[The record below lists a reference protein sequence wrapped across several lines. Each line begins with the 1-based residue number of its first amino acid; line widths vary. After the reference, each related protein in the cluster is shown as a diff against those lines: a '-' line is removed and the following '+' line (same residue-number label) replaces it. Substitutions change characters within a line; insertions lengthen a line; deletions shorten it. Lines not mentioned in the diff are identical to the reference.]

1 MDREE
6 SGTLE
11 RILSAGKREFLQKG
25 FRAASLRCIV
35 REAGVTTGAF
45 YGYFKSKKEL
55 FGALVEQPARTFLAR
70 FERAQTDFANLPP
83 QQQPDRMGE
92 ISGDCI
98 EWMVEYIYRHFDAFK
113 LILCCSEGTE
123 YEHFIHTMVEIEVDG
138 THRFMDVLKDMGHPV
153 REMDSQLEH
162 ILVSGLFSGFFEIV
176 IHDMPQEN
184 ARRYVRDL
192 REFYTA
198 GWAKIMGL

>member
-1 MDREE
+1 MEPEE
-6 SGTLE
+6 MGTLD
-11 RILSAGKREFLQKG
+11 RILHAGKQEFLQKG
-25 FRAASLRCIV
+25 FRAASLRNIV
-35 REAGVTTGAF
+35 RDAGVTTGAF
-45 YGYFKSKKEL
+45 YGYFKSKQEL
-55 FGALVEQPARTFLAR
+55 FQALVERPARTFLER
-70 FERAQTDFANLPP
+70 FERAQADFAGLSPE
-83 QQQPDRMGE
+83 QQSGRMGE
-92 ISGDCI
+92 ISGNCI
-98 EWMVEYIYRHFDAFK
+98 EWMVEYIYGHYDAFK
-113 LILCCSEGTE
+113 LILCCSEGTK

-198 GWAKIMGL
+198 GWVKIMGL